1 MFNPEFSR
9 WRSVYSLIM
18 GSKLSCVFIIFL
30 IIKIIIKSIYI
41 VNMQIYQSKYTH
53 KYVDLNSDIIVFK
66 FFKNMEYRWSSYLY
80 IWPVKCTV
88 INLNAERQ

>member
-1 MFNPEFSR
+1 
-9 WRSVYSLIM
+9 M

-80 IWPVKCTV
+80 I
-88 INLNAERQ
+88 